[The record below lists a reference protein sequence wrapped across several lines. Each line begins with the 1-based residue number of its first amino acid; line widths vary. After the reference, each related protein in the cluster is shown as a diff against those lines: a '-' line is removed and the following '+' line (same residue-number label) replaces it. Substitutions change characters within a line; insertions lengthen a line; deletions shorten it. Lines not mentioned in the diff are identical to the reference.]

1 MTRVARNL
9 RVIWGICAIACAS
22 WPAAGVAEEAG
33 DTARVIAGFPASPGS
48 FAGADSAAWRT
59 YSREVS
65 SHWIEYERRIGQPM
79 REWACRELPRA
90 QGATVFYPFSGPDL
104 PSVVQLFPDAERY
117 VLVSLQKAGAPPG
130 LEDLSR
136 GELEHYLV
144 AVRKAWRFFGI
155 LGFFR
160 TDDLEAVANADG
172 TRIGMTGPLLAFAA
186 RLGFEIDAIEPIGL
200 ETSAAAGAAA
210 DYATLRETAS
220 EAPDAWNSVRLTLR
234 KGRRT
239 VQVDYVQM
247 DLSDEWLSGYAPGR
261 DWLERMARNP
271 TVLKAASH
279 HLQSPDFSF
288 VGDILLG
295 NAPSIVQDET
305 GLEYGALTEDFAVR
319 LYGKFTGPNRSFSG
333 DLQRNLVEAYR
344 TGANVKALPFRLGYE
359 KRSGSAMQVAN
370 RKSDAAAPPR
380 DCARTALR
388 ATSGMAR

>member
-22 WPAAGVAEEAG
+22 WPAAGVADEAS

-59 YSREVS
+59 YAREVS

-90 QGATVFYPFSGPDL
+90 RGATVFYPFSGPDL

-130 LEDLSR
+130 LEALSR
-136 GELEHYLV
+136 GELANYLV

-186 RLGFEIDAIEPIGL
+186 RLGFEIDAIEPL
-200 ETSAAAGAAA
+200 RLATAGEF
-210 DYATLRETAS
+210 ATLRDAAS
-220 EAPDAWNSVRLTLR
+220 ASPEAWNSVRLTLR
-234 KGRRT
+234 QGRRK
-239 VQVDYVQM
+239 VLVDYVQM

-319 LYGKFTGPNRSFSG
+319 LFGKFTRPNSSFSG

-344 TGANVKALPFRLGYE
+344 KGANVKALPFRLGYE
-359 KRSGSAMQVAN
+359 KRSGSALQVAI
-370 RKSDAAAPPR
+370 RKSDAAVPPR

-388 ATSGMAR
+388 ATSR